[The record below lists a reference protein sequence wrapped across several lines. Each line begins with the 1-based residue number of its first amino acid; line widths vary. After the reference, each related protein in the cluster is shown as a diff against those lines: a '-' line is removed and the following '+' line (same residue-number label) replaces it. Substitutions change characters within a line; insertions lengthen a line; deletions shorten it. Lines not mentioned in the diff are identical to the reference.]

1 MGSVR
6 LMYPDK
12 CANQNRL
19 TKVGS
24 LVQVYDI
31 TAIAAISA
39 ALTVAVVF
47 GELESDSGFKD

>member
-1 MGSVR
+1 MGLVR